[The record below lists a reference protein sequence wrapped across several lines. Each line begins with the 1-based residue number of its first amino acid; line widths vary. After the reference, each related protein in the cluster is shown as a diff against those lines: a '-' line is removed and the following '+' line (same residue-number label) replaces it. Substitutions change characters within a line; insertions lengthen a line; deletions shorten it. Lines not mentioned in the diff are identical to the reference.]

1 MMSANEAISHEMPR
15 RGRATTANG
24 TMKASDLQLNAHE
37 IPNAG
42 LTLAGELPAEWVAES
57 LLPAYTTSSPI
68 TLDIEVLPVAEN
80 VLAKGRLKIRLDFE
94 CSRTLAPASIDLDA
108 TFTELFTPGQKHL
121 VNLAEED
128 ISSDDLADEPW
139 IIDNGVIDLEALVR
153 EHLVLSQ
160 DPYPVA
166 PGVNA
171 APSESPLWSSTLD
184 GVDPRWE
191 RLKNLKLD

>member
-1 MMSANEAISHEMPR
+1 
-15 RGRATTANG
+15 
-24 TMKASDLQLNAHE
+24 MKASDLQLNAHE
-37 IPNAG
+37 IPSAG
-42 LTLAGELPAEWVAES
+42 LTLAGELPADWVADS

-68 TLDIEVLPVAEN
+68 TLQIEVLPVAEN
-80 VLAKGRLKIRLDFE
+80 VLAKGRLRIRLDFE
-94 CSRTLAPASIDLDA
+94 CSRTLAPASVDLDT

-166 PGVNA
+166 PGA
-171 APSESPLWSSTLD
+171 KAEPSDVPLWSSTLD